1 MHDTIIGK
9 RLGGLISD
17 LEREF
22 APLERQPLVVIPK
35 SRSSFEDIQLEFDNF
50 NSFDWNRVTSR
61 DLLEN
66 IEPYI
71 SLPAESYFFLLPKFF
86 RVVLREFGKTELVDT
101 FFEMMLGRLVRGYGE
116 DEAEFQ
122 LTPRQIRL
130 IYTITYDL
138 EHLCF
143 HQAAK
148 TGSVMFLEQQ
158 LDCKVD

>member
-1 MHDTIIGK
+1 MHDTIIEK
-9 RLGGLISD
+9 RLDGLISD

-22 APLERQPLVVIPK
+22 APLEHQPLVVIPK
-35 SRSSFEDIQLEFDNF
+35 SRSSYEDIQLEFDNF

-71 SLPAESYFFLLPKFF
+71 SLPTESFSFLLPKFF
-86 RVVLREFGKTELVDT
+86 RVVLRESGKTELVDT
-101 FFEMMLGRLVRGYGE
+101 FFDMVLRRLVNEYNE
-116 DEAEFQ
+116 VDKEFQ

-130 IYTITYDL
+130 IYTITFDL